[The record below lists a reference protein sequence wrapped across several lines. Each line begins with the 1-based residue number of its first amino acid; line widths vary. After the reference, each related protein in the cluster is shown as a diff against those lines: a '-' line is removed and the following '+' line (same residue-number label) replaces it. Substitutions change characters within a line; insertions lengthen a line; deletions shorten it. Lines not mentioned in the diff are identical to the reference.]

1 MNHLKPFTHKTGRSY
16 DSAQIIEIVPMVD
29 EILFRDQ
36 SRHICGKI
44 DLCDDIKEFINEGL
58 ISVSELLM
66 ARYDAGNYS
75 FGPLNINETIDRAFG
90 LKEESI

>member
-1 MNHLKPFTHKTGRSY
+1 MNHLRPFTHRTGRSY
-16 DSAQIIEIVPMVD
+16 DSDQIIEIVPMTD

-44 DLCDDIKEFINEGL
+44 DLCDDMKELISEGL
-58 ISVSELLM
+58 ISVSELLT

>member
-16 DSAQIIEIVPMVD
+16 DSVQIIEVVPMVNG
-29 EILFRDQ
+29 ILFLDQ
-36 SRHICGKI
+36 LRHICGKI
-44 DLCDDIKEFINEGL
+44 DLCDDMKEFISEGF
-58 ISVSELLM
+58 ISISELLM

-75 FGPLNINETIDRAFG
+75 FGPLNINETIDRAFS